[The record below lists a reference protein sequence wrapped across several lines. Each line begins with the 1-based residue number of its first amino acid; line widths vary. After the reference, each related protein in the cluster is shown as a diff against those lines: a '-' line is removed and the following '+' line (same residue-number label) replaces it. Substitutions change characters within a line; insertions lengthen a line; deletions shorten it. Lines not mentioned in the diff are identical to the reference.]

1 VKLDQHISDL
11 LYRYDCVVVPDF
23 GGFLANYQPAKIN
36 SRTNTFS
43 PPAKKVSFN
52 RNLNSNDGLL
62 ASHIVQ
68 KYDVSYENALLSISN
83 CVNDYQKELKL
94 GKRVLIENV
103 GVLYL
108 DSGKNI
114 LFEPIGSTN
123 YLSDAFGLEKFH
135 VSPIEQIEVETKVIP
150 IERHKKQKH
159 LHPGRV
165 AAAILLPIFFVG
177 SALFFQEKENGKLGP
192 IQLSSLGFDKVESS
206 YIVRSEGPAFI
217 AEESNDIEFNALI
230 EDAKNRS
237 FVELDLQ
244 PIVENFY
251 VIGGCFS
258 EETNASSFVKKLQ
271 KQGYPAKQ
279 INHFKKLHAVAYQG
293 FTYESD
299 AREFLAR
306 IKKDNSTSAWLLRK

>member
-1 VKLDQHISDL
+1 MKLDQHISDL

-36 SRTNTFS
+36 SRTHTFS
-43 PPAKKVSFN
+43 PPGKKVSFN

-68 KYDVSYENALLSISN
+68 EYGVSYESALQSISN
-83 CVNDYQKELKL
+83 CVNDYRRELNS

-108 DSGKNI
+108 DLGKNI
-114 LFEPIGSTN
+114 LFEPISTVN
-123 YLSDAFGLEKFH
+123 FLSDAFGLEKFH
-135 VSPIEQIEVETKVIP
+135 VSPSVATEIETKVFP
-150 IERHKKQKH
+150 INEVKKYKYI
-159 LHPGRV
+159 HPGRV

-177 SALFFQEKENGKLGP
+177 SALFFQEKEDGKLGP
-192 IQLSSLGFDKVESS
+192 IQLSNIGFNRAESS
-206 YIVRSEGPAFI
+206 YVIRAEEPAFSV
-217 AEESNDIEFNALI
+217 EESNDIEFNALI
-230 EDAKNRS
+230 ENAKNRS
-237 FVELDLQ
+237 FIKIELE
-244 PIVENFY
+244 PEIENFY

-258 EETNASSFVKKLQ
+258 EESNALSFVKKLQ

-279 INHFKKLHAVAYQG
+279 IKHFKKLHAVAYSG

-299 AREFLAR
+299 ARDFLAS
-306 IKKDNSTSAWLLRK
+306 IKKDNITSAWLLKK